1 MLREWTP
8 MLYAVLCY
16 NEEKEVGKWSRQY
29 DDETMARLRVVQDG
43 LAKQGRLGPVVRL
56 QYTDT
61 AVTLSKTNG
70 EPLVVDGPFA
80 ETKEQFLG
88 FYVVDCEDQD
98 AAIAVAKDLA
108 KANPGTGSYEIR
120 PLRIFHGGEGLQVT
134 P

>member
-1 MLREWTP
+1 

-16 NEEKEVGKWSRQY
+16 NEEKEVGKWSREY
-29 DDETMARLRVVQDG
+29 DDATMARLMAVEQG
-43 LAKQGRLGPVVRL
+43 LAAQGRIGPVVRL
-56 QYTDT
+56 QDTDT
-61 AVTLSKTNG
+61 AVTLRKTNG
-70 EPLVVDGPFA
+70 APLVVDGPFA

>member
-1 MLREWTP
+1 

-16 NEEKEVGKWSRQY
+16 NAEKEVGKWSREY
-29 DDETMARLRVVQDG
+29 DNATMDRLREVQDG
-43 LAKQGRLGPVVRL
+43 LAAQGRLGPVVRL
-56 QYTDT
+56 RDTDT
-61 AVTLSKTNG
+61 AVTLRKTNG
-70 EPLVVDGPFA
+70 DPLVVDGPFA

-98 AAIAVAKDLA
+98 AAIAVARDLA

-120 PLRIFHGGEGLQVT
+120 PLRIFHAGEGLQVA